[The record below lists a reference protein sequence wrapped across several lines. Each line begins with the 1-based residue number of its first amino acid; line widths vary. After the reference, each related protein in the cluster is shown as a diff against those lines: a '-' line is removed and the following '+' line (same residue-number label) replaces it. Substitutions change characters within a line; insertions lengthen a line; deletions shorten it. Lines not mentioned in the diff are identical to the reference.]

1 MVKYKLYYFD
11 ARGRAELSRMLFALA
26 NVDYEDIRVD
36 ADEWVNLKQEMPFGQ
51 LPVILFLSSFLAYF
65 KLVVKNKVLE
75 TEGGERIAQSMAI
88 ARFLARQFSKKN
100 EIKYEK

>member
-36 ADEWVNLKQEMPFGQ
+36 SDEWVNLKQEMPFGQ
-51 LPVILFLSSFLAYF
+51 LPVTLF
-65 KLVVKNKVLE
+65 
-75 TEGGERIAQSMAI
+75 
-88 ARFLARQFSKKN
+88 
-100 EIKYEK
+100 